1 MDKHIREEICW
12 LKDKDYML
20 TSVIIWNEKY
30 LPFQMVI
37 FRKDNP
43 DKIEI
48 RMYTKVEDMIYSE
61 ENLLG
66 NFRTDQE
73 EEIVYQL
80 LESCQRMLN
89 VYTVFDKESEK
100 KYHKDDYQMADR
112 LETNLV
118 DALMLD
124 DSVMDML
131 KEAAPDFGF
140 YSLAVNF
147 IKMKEKIENQELENL
162 YNDFLA
168 LSKKYN

>member
-1 MDKHIREEICW
+1 MDKHTREEITW

-48 RMYTKVEDMIYSE
+48 RMFTKVEDMIYME

-66 NFRTDQE
+66 KFRTNQE
-73 EEIVYQL
+73 EEIVYQML
-80 LESCQRMLN
+80 NSCQRMLN

-100 KYHKDDYQMADR
+100 KYHKNDYQLADR

-131 KEAAPDFGF
+131 KDAAPDFGF

-147 IKMKEKIENQELENL
+147 NQMKKAIESQELESL
-162 YNDFLA
+162 YNDFMA
-168 LSKKYN
+168 LSQKYN

>member
-1 MDKHIREEICW
+1 MDTHIREEITW

-30 LPFQMVI
+30 LPFQMVL
-37 FRKDNP
+37 FRKDNH

-48 RMYTKVEDMIYSE
+48 RMFTKVEDMIYME

-80 LESCQRMLN
+80 LNSCQRMLN
-89 VYTVFDKESEK
+89 VYTVFDKEAEK
-100 KYHKDDYQMADR
+100 RYHKDDYQLADK

-118 DALMLD
+118 DALLLD
-124 DSVMDML
+124 DSIMDMY
-131 KEAAPDFGF
+131 KEAAPEIGF

-147 IKMKEKIENQELENL
+147 NKMKKAIENQELENL
-162 YNDFLA
+162 YNDFIA
-168 LSKKYN
+168 LSQKYN